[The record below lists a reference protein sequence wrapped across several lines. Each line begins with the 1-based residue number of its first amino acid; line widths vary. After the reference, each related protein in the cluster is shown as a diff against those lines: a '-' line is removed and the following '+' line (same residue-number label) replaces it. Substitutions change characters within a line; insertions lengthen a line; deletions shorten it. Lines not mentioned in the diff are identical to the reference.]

1 MGYIPS
7 RKDVLAKVA
16 EKNKDN
22 PTMQVFLKQMESA
35 AARGPLP
42 NWSDASAIIQE
53 ALQEGLSGQK
63 TPDQAMKDAAAQM
76 KTVLGQ

>member
-1 MGYIPS
+1 
-7 RKDVLAKVA
+7 
-16 EKNKDN
+16 
-22 PTMQVFLKQMESA
+22 MQVFLKQMESA

-63 TPDQAMKDAAAQM
+63 SPEQAMKDAAEQM